1 MEMALPM
8 ERGRWGKRDD
18 KFIKYAL
25 LEFNG
30 AAEHD
35 KWGLI
40 WYRSGNNTSFSEPQ
54 HCAQSCF
61 ILVMS

>member
-40 WYRSGNNTSFSEPQ
+40 W
-54 HCAQSCF
+54 
-61 ILVMS
+61 